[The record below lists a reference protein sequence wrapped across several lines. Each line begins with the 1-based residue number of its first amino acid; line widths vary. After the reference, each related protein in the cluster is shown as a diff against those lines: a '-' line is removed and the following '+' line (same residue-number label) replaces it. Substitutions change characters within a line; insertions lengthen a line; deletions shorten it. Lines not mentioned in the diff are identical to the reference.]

1 MSYWTRLQWLW
12 NPTGSWMCLAGR
24 ICPTKVGYVQPNPTV
39 MTLEPDLGP
48 DMPDASDMS
57 DMELM
62 PRLWNPMEISDLVEY
77 VRSNI
82 DKTKRKDLEF

>member
-1 MSYWTRLQWLW
+1 
-12 NPTGSWMCLAGR
+12 
-24 ICPTKVGYVQPNPTV
+24 

-57 DMELM
+57 DLELM
-62 PRLWNPMEISDLVEY
+62 PRLWNPMEISDLVGY

>member
-1 MSYWTRLQWLW
+1 
-12 NPTGSWMCLAGR
+12 
-24 ICPTKVGYVQPNPTV
+24 
-39 MTLEPDLGP
+39 MTLEPDLGS

-57 DMELM
+57 DLELM
-62 PRLWNPMEISDLVEY
+62 PRLWNPMEISDLVGY